1 LFGGLLLRIEIAW
14 QKGLLEE
21 HLKFQV
27 ERISIVTG
35 VFTMYGWG
43 AFIDRVALGDE
54 YVGVSWVNIKT
65 VRTFED
71 KSVRVIFVVG
81 LTPSLEANVYS
92 YSPIMGFTPK
102 VENFLS
108 GKWDDNVVVKIS
120 KKLKEKIDKF
130 LLAKLIPPNNG
141 GRD

>member
-1 LFGGLLLRIEIAW
+1 LKIEIIAW

-27 ERISIVTG
+27 ERILIASGI
-35 VFTMYGWG
+35 FTMYGWG
-43 AFIDRVALGDE
+43 VYRDKFAMGDE
-54 YVGVSWVNIKT
+54 YAKVGRVDIRT
-65 VRTFED
+65 IRTFGD
-71 KSVRVIFVVG
+71 KSLRTIFAVV
-81 LTPSLEANVYS
+81 LTPSLEANMY
-92 YSPIMGFTPK
+92 PNPWIMAFAPK

-108 GKWDDNVVVKIS
+108 GEWGKNATVKIS

-130 LLAKLIPPNNG
+130 LLTKLIPPNNG